1 MGIIFLVSVFDT
13 KLALNTSRI
22 YSGQRLEVVTNT
34 EDMEECCLLARPPG
48 LLSQLTVTFVITSR
62 TTCPI
67 DWEALLL
74 DPKSVLVH

>member
-1 MGIIFLVSVFDT
+1 MIYFSLQVVGHLL
-13 KLALNTSRI
+13 K
-22 YSGQRLEVVTNT
+22 YSGQRPTVVTDI

-48 LLSQLTVTFVITSR
+48 WLSQLIVPFVITSR

-74 DPKSVLVH
+74 DPNPVLVP